1 MPVEGA
7 LVLALEVAVLTVERV
22 VLVVHSY
29 VIHHLPPDFKPF
41 ATMRTLESGMQLVDV
56 PC

>member
-7 LVLALEVAVLTVERV
+7 LVLALEVAVLTVECV

-29 VIHHLPPDFKPF
+29 VIHHLPPDFETF